1 MAAAS
6 EWVSDAAGD
15 LGRLR
20 ASHGPAAPCALPGE
34 GDGVWT
40 GLKDVPPKIHIH
52 AEPQKATLLEAG
64 KSSAPFRKM
73 RSTLDEGGP

>member
-1 MAAAS
+1 MEPVWPLPPS
-6 EWVSDAAGD
+6 GSRTRPETWDGSVPPTGQP
-15 LGRLR
+15 
-20 ASHGPAAPCALPGE
+20 HPALCPARGT
-34 GDGVWT
+34 VWT
-40 GLKDVPPKIHIH
+40 GFH